1 MDDMKNKLIA
11 FSSLLFVSFIWG
23 SSLFIVKETL
33 KFVQPFTFNALRF
46 IVAAIV
52 LFTVQTLLNRKNN
65 KRHRGKAGFIF
76 PGIVIGLFL
85 FLGFV
90 FQTFGLHY
98 TSISKSG
105 FIIGISVAI
114 VPFLLFFK
122 YKKKP
127 TLRENVCA
135 IIAFIGLFL
144 LTLST
149 NSKFNSGD
157 IISFFSAIA
166 FALHII
172 YSTIY
177 SPNYNSLQLAT
188 VQITFVGLASWTFAL
203 IFEDWQ
209 VIFNHALWTNKYF
222 VFSILFTAIFC
233 TAAAFFIQMFA
244 QRTISA
250 TEVGIILATEPV
262 FAAITGYYYGGERL
276 QEIGLFGCSLILVST
291 IVTQIRKTKSKKQL
305 YKEEK
310 TIHKM

>member
-1 MDDMKNKLIA
+1 MKNKLIA
-11 FSSLLFVSFIWG
+11 FSSLLFVSLMWG

-33 KFVQPFTFNALRF
+33 SMVQPFTFNALRF

-52 LFTVQTLLNRKNN
+52 LFFVQTLLNRKKD
-65 KRHRGKAGFIF
+65 KRYHGKSGYIF
-76 PGIVIGLFL
+76 PGIIIGLFL
-85 FLGFV
+85 FFGFV
-90 FQTFGLHY
+90 FQSIGLVY

-114 VPFLLFFK
+114 VPLLLFIK
-122 YKKKP
+122 YKRKP
-127 TLRENVCA
+127 TLRENICA

-144 LTLST
+144 LTIST
-149 NSKFNSGD
+149 NSKFYFGD
-157 IISFFSAIA
+157 IISIFSAIA

-177 SPNYNSLQLAT
+177 SPSYNSLKLAT
-188 VQITFVGLASWTFAL
+188 IQIAFVGLASWTLAL

-209 VIFNHALWTNKYF
+209 VVFNKGLWTNKYF
-222 VFSILFTAIFC
+222 IFSILFTAIFC

-250 TEVGIILATEPV
+250 TEVGVILATEPV

-276 QEIGLFGCSLILVST
+276 HEIGLVGCGLILVST
-291 IVTQIRKTKSKKQL
+291 ILTQITKNKNKKIK